1 MRVAVIGA
9 GAAGM
14 IAAGRAAQRGH
25 IVDVYEKN
33 GFVGKKI
40 RITGKGRCN
49 MTNAS
54 EPEEHIANTPG
65 NPYFM
70 YSALYRFTPSDTV
83 SLMESLGVATK
94 VERGKRVFPVSD
106 RAADVAEALLKYMK
120 KNGARLHLEKTV
132 RELTIKEGHIT
143 GFVLEDGK
151 RIDADAVIV
160 ATGGLSFP
168 KTGSTGDGYRFA
180 RAAGH
185 RVTPLYPSLVPIRSD
200 EPFCASLMGLSLKNC
215 AIVIKNGKGK
225 TVYKDFGEML
235 FTHFGVSGPM
245 ILSASRALLNR
256 YDEDMTLYIDMKPAL
271 DMKELDARLLKD
283 FEKYINKDLKNA
295 LNDLLPQKMIPV
307 IIEKSGIDENKKIHD
322 ITKEERRVLCGLIKG
337 LPVRLTGSSGFDE
350 AVVTSGGVDTD
361 EIDPS
366 TMESRLVKGLYF
378 AGEVLDVDAYT
389 GGFNLQIAF
398 STGYAAGES
407 VGEE

>member
-1 MRVAVIGA
+1 
-9 GAAGM
+9 
-14 IAAGRAAQRGH
+14 
-25 IVDVYEKN
+25 
-33 GFVGKKI
+33 
-40 RITGKGRCN
+40 

-54 EPEEHIANTPG
+54 DPEEHIANTPG

-83 SLMESLGVATK
+83 SLMESFGVATK

-143 GFVLEDGK
+143 GLVLEDGK
-151 RIDADAVIV
+151 RIEADAVIV

-225 TVYKDFGEML
+225 Q
-235 FTHFGVSGPM
+235 S
-245 ILSASRALLNR
+245 IR
-256 YDEDMTLYIDMKPAL
+256 
-271 DMKELDARLLKD
+271 
-283 FEKYINKDLKNA
+283 
-295 LNDLLPQKMIPV
+295 
-307 IIEKSGIDENKKIHD
+307 
-322 ITKEERRVLCGLIKG
+322 
-337 LPVRLTGSSGFDE
+337 
-350 AVVTSGGVDTD
+350 TSGKCSSPIS
-361 EIDPS
+361 ECP
-366 TMESRLVKGLYF
+366 
-378 AGEVLDVDAYT
+378 AP
-389 GGFNLQIAF
+389 
-398 STGYAAGES
+398 
-407 VGEE
+407 

>member
-54 EPEEHIANTPG
+54 DPEEHIANTPG

-143 GFVLEDGK
+143 GLVLEDGK
-151 RIDADAVIV
+151 RIEADAVIV

-215 AIVIKNGKGK
+215 AIVIK
-225 TVYKDFGEML
+225 
-235 FTHFGVSGPM
+235 
-245 ILSASRALLNR
+245 NR

-378 AGEVLDVDAYT
+378 VGEVLDVDAYT

>member
-1 MRVAVIGA
+1 
-9 GAAGM
+9 
-14 IAAGRAAQRGH
+14 
-25 IVDVYEKN
+25 
-33 GFVGKKI
+33 
-40 RITGKGRCN
+40 

-54 EPEEHIANTPG
+54 DPEEHIANTPG

-143 GFVLEDGK
+143 GLVLEDGK
-151 RIDADAVIV
+151 RIEADAVIV

-215 AIVIKNGKGK
+215 AIVIK
-225 TVYKDFGEML
+225 TE
-235 FTHFGVSGPM
+235 
-245 ILSASRALLNR
+245 RAKQSIR
-256 YDEDMTLYIDMKPAL
+256 
-271 DMKELDARLLKD
+271 
-283 FEKYINKDLKNA
+283 
-295 LNDLLPQKMIPV
+295 
-307 IIEKSGIDENKKIHD
+307 
-322 ITKEERRVLCGLIKG
+322 
-337 LPVRLTGSSGFDE
+337 
-350 AVVTSGGVDTD
+350 TSGKCSSPIS
-361 EIDPS
+361 ECP
-366 TMESRLVKGLYF
+366 
-378 AGEVLDVDAYT
+378 AP
-389 GGFNLQIAF
+389 
-398 STGYAAGES
+398 
-407 VGEE
+407 